1 MKLLLSSADV
11 AKIERLEKTRKT
23 NFRFTSLLSRYLNLF
38 SDAVKYEYLQELVED
53 TGASAEE
60 AFCAALTVILGLDTQ
75 NEEDRL
81 IIRKYLPGSIKC
93 LDSFYY
99 RSNPYY
105 RTVSFEDVKKDEWEL
120 KQLSVAP
127 YEAFVYNDPILLPDY
142 TELPRIGFFRESFS
156 FPAVLQNG
164 REWMTL
170 MPNETATLENAVK
183 NCFGNVVTYGLG
195 LGYFPF
201 MASAKENVKSVT
213 VVEKDKKVIELFTQ
227 NILPL
232 FPNKDKISVVCED
245 AFYHAKS
252 ILPKTDCDYVLADIW
267 HDAGDGLPMYL
278 EFRRLAKLTPRIK
291 WEYWLEETMISYLRW
306 PLFGEIYRTVK
317 SGEDPKLFGDMTI
330 NGFTDIQKILSF
342 EFIKDNACET
352 GKFLNIWEETKQ

>member
-1 MKLLLSSADV
+1 MKFYLASSDIARV
-11 AKIERLEKTRKT
+11 ERLEKTRKT

-38 SDAVKYEYLQELVED
+38 PDGVKYEYIKELMDD
-53 TGASAEE
+53 TSASAEE
-60 AFCAALTVILGLDTQ
+60 AFCAALTVLLGLDTE

-81 IIRKYLPGSIKC
+81 IIRKYLPNSVKC

-99 RSNPYY
+99 CSNPYY
-105 RTVSFEDVKKDEWEL
+105 RNVSFNDVKQNEWEL
-120 KQLSVAP
+120 KQVSLAP
-127 YEAFVYNDPILLPDY
+127 YEAFVYNDPLLLPDY
-142 TELPRIGFFRESFS
+142 TELPRIGFFREKFS

-195 LGYFPF
+195 LGYFPY

-213 VVEKDKKVIELFTQ
+213 VVEKDKNVIDLFTQ

-232 FPNKDKISVVCED
+232 FPNKDKIKVVCED
-245 AFYHAKS
+245 AFFHAKK

-278 EFRRLAKLTPRIK
+278 EFRRLAKLTPHIK
-291 WEYWLEETMISYLRW
+291 WEYWLEETMISYMRW
-306 PLFGEIYRTVK
+306 PLFGEIYKCIK
-317 SGEDPKLFGDMTI
+317 SGEDSTLFNETNI
-330 NGFTDIQKILSF
+330 NGFSDIQRVLTF
-342 EFIKDNACET
+342 EYIKENACEI
-352 GKFLNIWEETKQ
+352 GSFLNIREETNI